1 MPWLMRCF
9 KARGLIETEDYQ
21 LPDQLP
27 QITRV
32 KILVPYVPYIRTVPS
47 ALNRRGAIPA
57 ESNSPNLLTGNL
69 LTGSVERAAVLRAQQ
84 SDCRRLSTERSGAEF
99 GSRG

>member
-9 KARGLIETEDYQ
+9 KARGLIETEGYQ

-27 QITRV
+27 QITRG
-32 KILVPYVPYIRTVPS
+32 KILVPYVPYIRTVFA
-47 ALNRRGAIPA
+47 ALNCRGAIPA
-57 ESNSPNLLTGNL
+57 ESNSPNLLTE
-69 LTGSVERAAVLRAQQ
+69 SVERAVALQAQQ
-84 SDCRRLSTERSGAEF
+84 SGCRRLSTERSGAEF